1 VKRGDIRWYRFQP
14 PDKKRPVLILTRNS
28 IIQYMNE
35 VTVAPL
41 TTTIRAIPSEVIV
54 GVQEGLKKK
63 CAINCDH
70 LQTVSKVQ
78 IGDLITSLPNSKL
91 EQVTDAIRFALDL

>member
-1 VKRGDIRWYRFQP
+1 MKRGDIRWYRFQP

>member
-1 VKRGDIRWYRFQP
+1 
-14 PDKKRPVLILTRNS
+14 
-28 IIQYMNE
+28 MNE